1 MHKITISLIL
11 FIISTSQC
19 FSQEEKDS
27 RWLDRNSEGYFWY
40 KDEPEE
46 PEEEINKLKT
56 PPVPPAHSPPPNKV
70 ITTSPGPSP
79 MSVTWIREHLP
90 KYLDLA
96 IDNPTD
102 ENVTAYLLLQK
113 RAMDKSFVFTDAVQM
128 IAQSNPLLDPN
139 NERPTATFASKSL
152 DALTSKYREDLTK
165 KISETAAV
173 IYFMDSSEL
182 TKIQNP
188 IVDVI
193 ENTLGFATA
202 RIAIEPLGYEIPG
215 KRIRE
220 NEGRN
225 DVMNIRYYPA
235 IVLITADGVYDIISQ
250 APVSLGDF
258 QQRTFMSAK
267 RLGIISE
274 DEFNRTRPLRNI
286 VTKQDVQ
293 VEDPSQSEVPTPPN
307 EVIRQLS
314 GNN

>member
-11 FIISTSQC
+11 LIVFPAVC
-19 FSQEEKDS
+19 FSEEEQNT

-46 PEEEINKLKT
+46 SEQDIPEIKT
-56 PPVPPAHSPPPNKV
+56 PPLPPVQSPQPNKV
-70 ITTSPGPSP
+70 ITTPRGPSP

-165 KISETAAV
+165 KISESAAI
-173 IYFMDSSEL
+173 IYFMDASEL

-215 KRIRE
+215 KRIRA

-235 IVLITADGVYDIISQ
+235 IVLIRADGTYDVISQ

-274 DEFNRTRPLRNI
+274 EEFNRTRPLRNI
-286 VTKQDVQ
+286 VTKEDVQ
-293 VEDPSQSEVPTPPN
+293 VDDPSQSPVPTPPN

-314 GNN
+314 GSN

>member
-1 MHKITISLIL
+1 MHRITISLIL
-11 FIISTSQC
+11 LIIYSNQC
-19 FSQEEKDS
+19 FSQDEKNS

-40 KDEPEE
+40 KDEPDE
-46 PEEEINKLKT
+46 PEQEINEPKT
-56 PPVPPAHSPPPNKV
+56 PPVPPPQSSPD
-70 ITTSPGPSP
+70 TSLMATNPGPSP

-152 DALTSKYREDLTK
+152 DAITSKYREELTK
-165 KISETAAV
+165 KISESAAI
-173 IYFMDSSEL
+173 IYFMDASEL

-202 RIAIEPLGYEIPG
+202 RIAIEPLGYELPG
-215 KRIRE
+215 KRIRA

-235 IVLITADGVYDIISQ
+235 IVLIKADGIYDVISQ

-267 RLGIISE
+267 RLGIITD

-286 VTKQDVQ
+286 VTKEDVQ
-293 VEDPSQSEVPTPPN
+293 VQSTSQSQVPTPPT

-314 GNN
+314 GSN